1 MKSCREFV
9 RILGPNQSSKSLED
23 IATCRAGEAGAPD
36 GIEQWCSEVL
46 CNVRANDVQYT
57 VY

>member
-1 MKSCREFV
+1 MAAAQLV
-9 RILGPNQSSKSLED
+9 Q
-23 IATCRAGEAGAPD
+23 GEAGAPD

-46 CNVRANDVQYT
+46 CNVKANDVQYT